1 MPRMTSKDANNI
13 HENESAGLPFFF
25 AFFPMCSFFL
35 QESRNSFAACT
46 SFCILPPPSISERLH
61 RTPTIV
67 EAMAHASDLTKSRN
81 REITPTHAFIFNH
94 AHTPC
99 TGIALIWISPI
110 RLLHRLLGNIVFT
123 SRQDVLIVQDTSL
136 IELVS
141 FTILSTV
148 IWCNFHLTSGYW
160 KPLVKLSD
168 IFSAGVR

>member
-1 MPRMTSKDANNI
+1 MKTSLRVFLSFLHSFQCAR
-13 HENESAGLPFFF
+13 
-25 AFFPMCSFFL
+25 SFF
-35 QESRNSFAACT
+35 RNRETRSPLAQAFV
-46 SFCILPPPSISERLH
+46 SLLPPISERLR

-141 FTILSTV
+141 FAILSTV
-148 IWCNFHLTSGYW
+148 IWCNFHLTSSYW
-160 KPLVKLSD
+160 KRLVKLWD

>member
-1 MPRMTSKDANNI
+1 MTSKDANNI

-25 AFFPMCSFFL
+25 
-35 QESRNSFAACT
+35 
-46 SFCILPPPSISERLH
+46 CILSNVLILSSGIEKLVRRLHKLLYPSPPSISERLH

-141 FTILSTV
+141 FAILSTV
-148 IWCNFHLTSGYW
+148 IWCNFHLTSSYW
-160 KPLVKLSD
+160 KRLVKLWD